1 VPVATSTVD
10 LLPSDD
16 PEPFALVGGSL
27 EIESGEF
34 ARLQKLFASFNRR
47 YDFPL
52 ALESPEGF
60 QDGSLFTCAREL
72 AGTPG
77 EAARGGFYFS
87 RFGRL
92 FTGGLESPASSI
104 PLETWTKIKE
114 ALSSDHQYLYV
125 PAALLKS
132 PYDGEHRC
140 YSRMTWNERLFS
152 PFYSKLMGSGRARS
166 NTSLERTREG

>member
-1 VPVATSTVD
+1 
-10 LLPSDD
+10 
-16 PEPFALVGGSL
+16 VGGSL
-27 EIESGEF
+27 ISERDEF

-47 YDFPL
+47 YGFPL
-52 ALESPEGF
+52 TLESPEGF
-60 QDGSLFTCAREL
+60 QDGSLFTCVQEL
-72 AGTPG
+72 VGTPA
-77 EAARGGFYFS
+77 EAAKGGFYFS

-92 FTGGLESPASSI
+92 FTGGRESPASSI

-125 PAALLKS
+125 PAALLKA

-152 PFYSKLMGSGRARS
+152 PFYSKLARGGARP
-166 NTSLERTREG
+166 NTSFERTREG